1 MTQHRT
7 GTAVAM
13 VLVAMA
19 IASLLMASQAS
30 MIIARQRA
38 IRQARAKEQVR
49 WLAESALDRAR
60 LHRPQP
66 DQPAEVW
73 RPDVATAGLPPH
85 EVTTRMETFQD
96 GIRLVVIARV
106 GKEGSPNTAQHTL
119 REPLPK
125 ETEP

>member
-1 MTQHRT
+1 
-7 GTAVAM
+7 M

-30 MIIARQRA
+30 MMIARQRA
-38 IRQARAKEQVR
+38 VRQARAKEQAR

-60 LHRPQP
+60 LIPPRP
-66 DQPAEVW
+66 DQEAEVW
-73 RPDVATAGLPPH
+73 QPDVSPGFPPQ
-85 EVTTRMETFQD
+85 EASTRWETGEGQ
-96 GIRLVVIARV
+96 GQLVVVARV
-106 GKEGSPNTAQHTL
+106 GNEGTPQTAQHIL